1 MQLIIASG
9 ATFPAFFPHLL
20 TAHVPPAP
28 ADPLVRAGLGPGA
41 GLRAGMTVSAPTPA
55 ARLPADRLPPAS
67 ELAGRADRYAALEWL
82 SRPVWV
88 FDIDGHC
95 VHWANTP
102 AMAVWNATTL
112 AELCGRDMG
121 HDMSESV
128 ARRLAQY
135 QSDFVLRADA
145 SFNEQWTIYPG
156 GVPVSLNVRFSGHR
170 LPDGR
175 MSMLCEAEP
184 VGAVP
189 PESLRSVE
197 ALLHTAVMIT
207 LYDAN
212 GEALYRNP
220 AARAAVLSPGER
232 LQERIGN
239 AAAFAA
245 LSRSLEQQ
253 GVGTLTLA
261 VRTPQG
267 DRWHELSARRCNDA
281 ITGQEAVLV
290 SEADISAIKH
300 TEERANFQ
308 SLHDVLTGLP
318 NRAHFTQRFARAMEE
333 ARAQSLEA
341 ALLLIDLDH
350 FKDVNDTL
358 GHAAGDELLV
368 ALSQRLRHARH
379 GAEVLARWGGDEF
392 LVLLT
397 SPRIREDLDA
407 LHERISVALAAPLSV
422 AGTQLRVTSSIG
434 VALYPQD
441 GESIEILLRNADLAM
456 YAAKQRG
463 RNTLAYYDGRMAETV
478 RSRTELEKELRQ
490 ALERGEF
497 EVYFQPRV
505 DVATN
510 RIRAVEAL
518 VRWNHPRLGL
528 VSPAHFIPA
537 CESMGLIGALGLW
550 VLAQAARQQVA
561 WAAQGSDLVV
571 SVNLSPRQFV
581 SSDLLHDITE
591 VLREAGVNPARM
603 ELEITE
609 SMLLGED
616 QHVLSVLR
624 ELSALGLTIALDDFG
639 TGYSNLAYL
648 QRFPIHTLKI
658 DKTFIQDTDANRS
671 LAELIVSLS
680 TLMKLTAVAEGVE
693 TQEQLD
699 WVAGRGIA
707 QYQGYLYARPM
718 PVRAFTDWLG
728 SHA

>member
-1 MQLIIASG
+1 MSL
-9 ATFPAFFPHLL
+9 
-20 TAHVPPAP
+20 
-28 ADPLVRAGLGPGA
+28 
-41 GLRAGMTVSAPTPA
+41 SAPTPA
-55 ARLPADRLPPAS
+55 ARLPANRLPS
-67 ELAGRADRYAALEWL
+67 GSDLAERAVRYAALEWL

-88 FDIDGHC
+88 FDIDGQC

-102 AMAVWNATTL
+102 ALAVWNATTL

-128 ARRLAQY
+128 ARRLDQY
-135 QSDFVLRADA
+135 QSDFLLRADA

-156 GVPVSLNVRFSGHR
+156 GVAVSLNVRFSGNR

-184 VGAVP
+184 VGMVP

-207 LYDAN
+207 LYHPSGA
-212 GEALYRNP
+212 ALYRNP

-232 LQERIGN
+232 LQDRIGST
-239 AAAFAA
+239 AAFAA
-245 LSRSLEQQ
+245 LSRSLDQH

-261 VRTPQG
+261 VRTPLG
-267 DRWHELSARRCNDA
+267 ERWHELSARRCKDA
-281 ITGQEAVLV
+281 VTGQEAVLV

-368 ALSQRLRHARH
+368 TMAQRLRHTRH
-379 GAEVLARWGGDEF
+379 GTEVLARWGGDEF

-407 LHERISVALAAPLSV
+407 LHERISVALAVPLSV
-422 AGTQLRVTSSIG
+422 AGTQLRMTSSIG

-441 GESIEILLRNADLAM
+441 GETIEILLRNADLAM
-456 YAAKQRG
+456 YAAKERG
-463 RNTLAYYDGRMAETV
+463 RNTLAYFDGRMAETV

-510 RIRAVEAL
+510 TIRAVEAL

-528 VSPAHFIPA
+528 VSPAYFIPA
-537 CESMGLIGALGLW
+537 CETTGLIGELGLW
-550 VLAQAARQQVA
+550 VLAQAAHQQVA
-561 WAAQGSDLVV
+561 WVAQGWDLVV
-571 SVNLSPRQFV
+571 SVNLSPRQFA
-581 SSDLLHDITE
+581 SPDLLHDITA
-591 VLREAGVNPARM
+591 VLRQAGVNPARM

-609 SMLLGED
+609 SILLGED

-624 ELSALGLTIALDDFG
+624 ELSALGLTLALDDFG

-648 QRFPIHTLKI
+648 QRFPVHTLKI

-699 WVAGRGIA
+699 WVARRGIA

-718 PVRAFTDWLG
+718 PVRAFTDWLRA
-728 SHA
+728 HQQP

>member
-1 MQLIIASG
+1 MS
-9 ATFPAFFPHLL
+9 
-20 TAHVPPAP
+20 
-28 ADPLVRAGLGPGA
+28 
-41 GLRAGMTVSAPTPA
+41 VSAPTPA
-55 ARLPADRLPPAS
+55 ARLPADRQPSAAA
-67 ELAGRADRYAALEWL
+67 LAERATRYAALEWL

-88 FDIDGHC
+88 FDIDGRC
-95 VHWANTP
+95 VHWANTL
-102 AMAVWNATTL
+102 ALGVWQACTL

-121 HDMSESV
+121 SDMSETV
-128 ARRLAQY
+128 AQRLAQY
-135 QSDFVLRADA
+135 QSDFLLRRDA
-145 SFNEQWTIYPG
+145 SFNEQWTLYPG

-184 VGAVP
+184 VGAVA

-207 LYDAN
+207 LYAQN

-232 LQERIGN
+232 LQERIAN
-239 AAAFAA
+239 PAAFAA
-245 LSRSLEQQ
+245 LSRGLQQQ
-253 GVGTLTLA
+253 GVATLTLA

-267 DRWHELSARRCNDA
+267 ERWHELSARRCNDA
-281 ITGQEAVLV
+281 VTGQEAVLV

-300 TEERANFQ
+300 TEERANYQ
-308 SLHDVLTGLP
+308 SLHDGLTGLP
-318 NRAHFTQRFARAMEE
+318 NRAHFTQRFARAVED
-333 ARAQSLEA
+333 ARAQCMEA
-341 ALLLIDLDH
+341 ALLLIDLDQ

-368 ALSQRLRHARH
+368 ATAQRLRQARH
-379 GAEVLARWGGDEF
+379 GTEVLARWGGDEF
-392 LVLLT
+392 LVLIT

-407 LHERISVALAAPLSV
+407 LHERISVALAAPLTV

-441 GESIEILLRNADLAM
+441 GETIEILLRNADLAM
-456 YAAKQRG
+456 YAAKERG
-463 RNTLAYYDGRMAETV
+463 RNTMVYYDGGLAETV
-478 RSRTELEKELRQ
+478 RSRTELEKELRL
-490 ALERGEF
+490 ALEREEF
-497 EVYFQPRV
+497 EVYYQPRV

-510 RIRAVEAL
+510 TIRAVEAL

-528 VSPAHFIPA
+528 VSPAQFIPA
-537 CESMGLIGALGLW
+537 CESMGLIGVLGLR
-550 VLAQAARQQVA
+550 VLSQAARQQVA
-561 WAAQGSDLVV
+561 WAAQGWDLVV
-571 SVNLSPRQFV
+571 SVNLSPRQFT
-581 SSDLLHDITE
+581 SAGLLHDITG
-591 VLREAGVNPARM
+591 VLRQAGVNPARM

-609 SMLLGED
+609 SILLGED
-616 QHVLSVLR
+616 QHVLGVLR

-671 LAELIVSLS
+671 LADLIVSLS

-718 PVRAFTDWLG
+718 PVLAFTEWLR
-728 SHA
+728 SHPPSA

>member
-1 MQLIIASG
+1 
-9 ATFPAFFPHLL
+9 
-20 TAHVPPAP
+20 
-28 ADPLVRAGLGPGA
+28 
-41 GLRAGMTVSAPTPA
+41 MTVSAPTPA
-55 ARLPADRLPPAS
+55 ARLPADRLPSAS
-67 ELAGRADRYAALEWL
+67 ELAARAARYAALEWL
-82 SRPVWV
+82 ARPVWV
-88 FDIDGHC
+88 FDIDGQC

-102 AMAVWNATTL
+102 ALAVWNAATL

-175 MSMLCEAEP
+175 TSMLCEAEP

-207 LYDAN
+207 LYDQGGA
-212 GEALYRNP
+212 ALYRNP

-239 AAAFAA
+239 PAAFAA
-245 LSRSLEQQ
+245 LSRSLDQH

-318 NRAHFTQRFARAMEE
+318 NRAHFTQRFARAIDE

-368 ALSQRLRHARH
+368 ALSQRLRHTRH
-379 GAEVLARWGGDEF
+379 GTEVLARWGGDEF

-407 LHERISVALAAPLSV
+407 LHERISVALAAPLLV

-463 RNTLAYYDGRMAETV
+463 RNTLAYFDGHMAETV
-478 RSRTELEKELRQ
+478 RSRTELEKELRH
-490 ALERGEF
+490 ALEREEF

-561 WAAQGSDLVV
+561 WAAQGWDLVV
-571 SVNLSPRQFV
+571 SVNLSPRQFAAP
-581 SSDLLHDITE
+581 DLLHDITG

-624 ELSALGLTIALDDFG
+624 ELSVLGLTIALDDFG

-718 PVRAFTDWLG
+718 PVQALTDWLRK
-728 SHA
+728 HPLPR

>member
-1 MQLIIASG
+1 
-9 ATFPAFFPHLL
+9 
-20 TAHVPPAP
+20 
-28 ADPLVRAGLGPGA
+28 
-41 GLRAGMTVSAPTPA
+41 MTVSAPLPA
-55 ARLPADRLPPAS
+55 ARLPQHRLPTDA
-67 ELAGRADRYAALEWL
+67 ELAERGLRCAALEWL
-82 SRPVWV
+82 SRPVWL
-88 FDIDGHC
+88 FDIDGRC
-95 VHWANTP
+95 VYWAN
-102 AMAVWNATTL
+102 AAALAVWQATTL

-128 ARRLAQY
+128 AQRLAQY
-135 QSDFVLRADA
+135 QSDFVLRGDA
-145 SFNEQWTIYPG
+145 SFTEQWTIYPG
-156 GVPVSLNVRFSGHR
+156 GVPVSLNVRFGGHR

-175 MSMLCEAEP
+175 MGMLCEADAM
-184 VGAVP
+184 GAAL

-207 LYDAN
+207 LYDGN
-212 GEALYRNP
+212 GQALYRNP

-232 LQERIGN
+232 LQERVGN
-239 AAAFAA
+239 AAVFAA
-245 LSRSLEQQ
+245 LSRSLEQH

-267 DRWHELSARRCNDA
+267 DRWHELSARRCSDA
-281 ITGQEAVLV
+281 VTGQDAVLV

-318 NRAHFTQRFARAMEE
+318 NRAHFTQRFARAVEE
-333 ARAQSLEA
+333 AKAQSLEA
-341 ALLLIDLDH
+341 ALMLIDLDH

-368 ALSQRLRHARH
+368 AMSQRLRHTRH
-379 GAEVLARWGGDEF
+379 GTEVLARWGGDEF

-407 LHERISVALAAPLSV
+407 LHERISVAMAAPLSI
-422 AGTQLRVTSSIG
+422 AGAQLRVTSSIG

-456 YAAKQRG
+456 YAAKERG
-463 RNTLAYYDGRMAETV
+463 RNALAYFDRHMAETV
-478 RSRTELEKELRQ
+478 RSRTELEKELHL
-490 ALERGEF
+490 ALEREEF

-510 RIRAVEAL
+510 TIRAVEAL
-518 VRWNHPRLGL
+518 VRWNHPRLGV

-537 CESMGLIGALGLW
+537 CETTGLIGALGLW
-550 VLAQAARQQVA
+550 VLAQAAREQVA
-561 WAAQGSDLVV
+561 WAAKGWDLVV
-571 SVNLSPRQFV
+571 SVNLSPRQFA
-581 SSDLLHDITE
+581 SPSLLHDITS
-591 VLREAGVNPARM
+591 VLREAAVNPARM

-609 SMLLGED
+609 SILLGED
-616 QHVLSVLR
+616 QHVLNVLR

-648 QRFPIHTLKI
+648 QRFPVHTLKI
-658 DKTFIQDTDANRS
+658 DKTFIQDNDANRS

-718 PVRAFTDWLG
+718 PVREFTDWMRVHPPG
-728 SHA
+728 

>member
-1 MQLIIASG
+1 M
-9 ATFPAFFPHLL
+9 
-20 TAHVPPAP
+20 
-28 ADPLVRAGLGPGA
+28 
-41 GLRAGMTVSAPTPA
+41 PT
-55 ARLPADRLPPAS
+55 DVD
-67 ELAGRADRYAALEWL
+67 LAGRGIRCAALEWL
-82 SRPVWV
+82 PRPVWV
-88 FDIDGHC
+88 FDIDGRC
-95 VHWANTP
+95 VHWANT
-102 AMAVWNATTL
+102 AALAVWNASTL

-121 HDMSESV
+121 HDMSETV

-135 QSDFVLRADA
+135 QTDFLLRRDA
-145 SFNEQWTIYPG
+145 SFSEQWTIYPG
-156 GVPVSLNVRFSGHR
+156 GVPVSLNVRFCGHR

-184 VGAVP
+184 MGVAA

-207 LYDAN
+207 LYDGN

-220 AARAAVLSPGER
+220 AARAAVLSPRER
-232 LQERIGN
+232 LQDRIGS
-239 AAAFAA
+239 AAAFAT
-245 LSRSLEQQ
+245 LSRSLEQH
-253 GVGTLTLA
+253 GVATLTLV

-267 DRWHELSARRCNDA
+267 DRWHELSARRCSDA
-281 ITGQEAVLV
+281 VTGQDAVLV

-318 NRAHFTQRFARAMEE
+318 NRAHFTQRFARAVEE

-341 ALLLIDLDH
+341 ALLLIGLDH

-368 ALSQRLRHARH
+368 AMSQRLRHTRH
-379 GAEVLARWGGDEF
+379 GTEVLARWGGDEF
-392 LVLLT
+392 LILLT
-397 SPRIREDLDA
+397 SARIREDLDA
-407 LHERISVALAAPLSV
+407 LHERISVAMAAPLAI
-422 AGTQLRVTSSIG
+422 AGAQLRVTSSIG

-456 YAAKQRG
+456 YAAKERG
-463 RNTLAYYDGRMAETV
+463 RNALAYFDRHMAETV
-478 RSRTELEKELRQ
+478 RTRTELEKELHQ
-490 ALERGEF
+490 ALEREEF

-510 RIRAVEAL
+510 SIRAVEAL

-528 VSPAHFIPA
+528 VSPAHFIPT
-537 CESMGLIGALGLW
+537 CETTGLIGALGLW
-550 VLAQAARQQVA
+550 VLAQAAREQVA
-561 WAAQGSDLVV
+561 WAAQGWDLVV
-571 SVNLSPRQFV
+571 SVNLSPRQFA
-581 SSDLLHDITE
+581 SPSLLHDITG

-609 SMLLGED
+609 SILLGED
-616 QHVLSVLR
+616 QHVLNVLR

-648 QRFPIHTLKI
+648 QRFPVHTLKI

-671 LAELIVSLS
+671 LADLIVSLS

-699 WVAGRGIA
+699 WVSGRGIA

-718 PVRAFTDWLG
+718 PVRDFTDWLRVHPPG
-728 SHA
+728 

>member
-9 ATFPAFFPHLL
+9 ATFPAFFSHLL

-28 ADPLVRAGLGPGA
+28 ADPLVRAGPGPGV

-207 LYDAN
+207 LYDAH

-490 ALERGEF
+490 ALEREEF

>member
-1 MQLIIASG
+1 MS
-9 ATFPAFFPHLL
+9 
-20 TAHVPPAP
+20 
-28 ADPLVRAGLGPGA
+28 
-41 GLRAGMTVSAPTPA
+41 VSAPTPA
-55 ARLPADRLPPAS
+55 ARLPVDRQPAAT
-67 ELAGRADRYAALEWL
+67 ELAERAARYAALEWL

-88 FDIDGHC
+88 FDIDGQC

-102 AMAVWNATTL
+102 ALAVWNASTL

-128 ARRLAQY
+128 AQRLAQY
-135 QSDFVLRADA
+135 QSDFVLRGNT
-145 SFNEQWTIYPG
+145 SFNEQWTLYPG

-175 MSMLCEAEP
+175 MSMLCEGEP
-184 VGAVP
+184 VGVVP

-207 LYDAN
+207 LYSQS

-220 AARAAVLSPGER
+220 AARAVVFSPGER
-232 LQERIGN
+232 LQDRIGN
-239 AAAFAA
+239 PAAFAA

-253 GVGTLTLA
+253 GVATLTLA

-281 ITGQEAVLV
+281 ITGQDAVLV

-333 ARAQSLEA
+333 ARAQSMEA
-341 ALLLIDLDH
+341 ALLLINLDH

-368 ALSQRLRHARH
+368 ALSQRLRHTRH
-379 GAEVLARWGGDEF
+379 GTEVLARWGSDEF

-397 SPRIREDLDA
+397 SPRIRADLDA

-422 AGTQLRVTSSIG
+422 AGTPLCVTSSMG

-441 GESIEILLRNADLAM
+441 GDTIEILLRNAGLAM
-456 YAAKQRG
+456 HAAKERG
-463 RNTLAYYDGRMAETV
+463 RNTLVYFDGSLAEIA
-478 RSRTELEKELRQ
+478 RNRTELEKELRQ
-490 ALERGEF
+490 ALEREEF
-497 EVYFQPRV
+497 EVYYQPRV

-510 RIRAVEAL
+510 TLRAVEAL
-518 VRWNHPRLGL
+518 VRWNHPRLGVVL
-528 VSPAHFIPA
+528 PAQFIPA
-537 CESMGLIGALGLW
+537 CESMGLIGQLGLW
-550 VLAQAARQQVA
+550 VLAQAAHQQVA
-561 WAAQGSDLVV
+561 WAAQGFDLVV
-571 SVNLSPRQFV
+571 SVNLSPRQFA
-581 SSDLLHDITE
+581 SPDLLHDITG
-591 VLREAGVNPARM
+591 VLRQAGVNPARM

-616 QHVLSVLR
+616 QHVLGVMR
-624 ELSALGLTIALDDFG
+624 ELSALGLTMALDDFG

-699 WVAGRGIA
+699 WVAKRGIA

-718 PVRAFTDWLG
+718 PVQALTDWLL
-728 SHA
+728 SHPPKP

>member
-128 ARRLAQY
+128 AQRLAQY
-135 QSDFVLRADA
+135 QNDFVLRADA

-718 PVRAFTDWLG
+718 PVRAFTDWLS

>member
-1 MQLIIASG
+1 M
-9 ATFPAFFPHLL
+9 
-20 TAHVPPAP
+20 
-28 ADPLVRAGLGPGA
+28 RGLA
-41 GLRAGMTVSAPTPA
+41 PA
-55 ARLPADRLPPAS
+55 ARLAADRQPCAG
-67 ELAGRADRYAALEWL
+67 ELAERAACYAALQWL

-88 FDIDGHC
+88 FDIDRRC

-102 AMAVWNATTL
+102 ALKVWNAATL

-128 ARRLAQY
+128 AQRLAQY
-135 QSDFVLRADA
+135 QSDFLQRADA
-145 SFNEQWTIYPG
+145 SFNEQWTLYPG

-170 LPDGR
+170 LPDGS

-184 VGAVP
+184 VGVVP

-207 LYDAN
+207 LYDQN
-212 GEALYRNP
+212 GQALYRNP

-232 LQERIGN
+232 LHERIGN
-239 AAAFAA
+239 PAAFAA
-245 LSRSLEQQ
+245 LSRSLAQH

-267 DRWHELSARRCNDA
+267 DRWHELSARRCHDA
-281 ITGQEAVLV
+281 ITGQGAVLV

-300 TEERANFQ
+300 TEERANYQ

-333 ARAQSLEA
+333 VKAQSLEA
-341 ALLLIDLDH
+341 ALLLIGLDH

-368 ALSQRLRHARH
+368 AMAQRLRHTRH
-379 GAEVLARWGGDEF
+379 GTEVLARWGGDEF

-441 GESIEILLRNADLAM
+441 GSTIEILLRNADLAM
-456 YAAKQRG
+456 YAAKERG
-463 RNTLAYYDGRMAETV
+463 RNTLVYFDGHMAETV
-478 RSRTELEKELRQ
+478 RSRTELEKELHQ
-490 ALERGEF
+490 ALEREEF
-497 EVYFQPRV
+497 EVYYQPRV

-510 RIRAVEAL
+510 TIRAVEAL

-528 VSPAHFIPA
+528 VMPAHFIPA
-537 CESMGLIGALGLW
+537 CESTGLIGALGLW

-561 WAAQGSDLVV
+561 WAAQGWDLVV
-571 SVNLSPRQFV
+571 SVNLSPRQFA
-581 SSDLLHDITE
+581 SPDLLHDITG
-591 VLREAGVNPARM
+591 VLREVGANPARV

-680 TLMKLTAVAEGVE
+680 ALMKLTAVAEGVE

-718 PVRAFTDWLG
+718 PAGAFTDWLR
-728 SHA
+728 SHPVG

>member
-1 MQLIIASG
+1 ML
-9 ATFPAFFPHLL
+9 
-20 TAHVPPAP
+20 
-28 ADPLVRAGLGPGA
+28 ADPSAHAGRAPDA
-41 GLRAGMTVSAPTPA
+41 GLRAGMSLSVPIPA
-55 ARLPADRLPPAS
+55 ARLPASRLPS
-67 ELAGRADRYAALEWL
+67 GNELAARAVRYAALEWL

-88 FDIDGHC
+88 FDIDGRC

-102 AMAVWNATTL
+102 ALAVWNAVTL

-121 HDMSESV
+121 NDMSESV

-156 GVPVSLNVRFSGHR
+156 GVAVSLNVRFSGHR

-184 VGAVP
+184 VGMVP

-207 LYDAN
+207 LYDQGGA
-212 GEALYRNP
+212 ALYRNP

-232 LQERIGN
+232 LQDRIGST
-239 AAAFAA
+239 AAFTA
-245 LSRSLEQQ
+245 LARSLEQH

-261 VRTPQG
+261 VRTPLG
-267 DRWHELSARRCNDA
+267 DRWHELSARRCKDA
-281 ITGQEAVLV
+281 VTGLEAVLV

-318 NRAHFTQRFARAMEE
+318 NRAHFAQRFVRAMEE

-368 ALSQRLRHARH
+368 AMAQRLRHARH
-379 GAEVLARWGGDEF
+379 GTEVLARWGGDEF

-397 SPRIREDLDA
+397 SPRIRADLDA
-407 LHERISVALAAPLSV
+407 LHERISVALAAPLAV

-441 GESIEILLRNADLAM
+441 GETIELLLRNADLAM
-456 YAAKQRG
+456 YAAKERG
-463 RNTLAYYDGRMAETV
+463 RNTLAYFEGHMAETV

-528 VSPAHFIPA
+528 VSPAYFIPA
-537 CESMGLIGALGLW
+537 CETMGLIGALGLW
-550 VLAQAARQQVA
+550 VLAQAAHQQVA
-561 WAAQGSDLVV
+561 WVAQGWDLVV
-571 SVNLSPRQFV
+571 SANLSPRQFA

-591 VLREAGVNPARM
+591 VLRQTGVNPARM

-609 SMLLGED
+609 SILLGED
-616 QHVLSVLR
+616 QHVLNVLR
-624 ELSALGLTIALDDFG
+624 ELSALGLSIALDDFG

-648 QRFPIHTLKI
+648 QRFPVHTLKI

-699 WVAGRGIA
+699 WVARRGIA

-718 PVRAFTDWLG
+718 PVRAFTDWLRD
-728 SHA
+728 HPMR

>member
-1 MQLIIASG
+1 
-9 ATFPAFFPHLL
+9 
-20 TAHVPPAP
+20 
-28 ADPLVRAGLGPGA
+28 
-41 GLRAGMTVSAPTPA
+41 MTVMAPVPA
-55 ARLPADRLPPAS
+55 ARLSPDRLPTDAD
-67 ELAGRADRYAALEWL
+67 LAERGLRCAALEWL
-82 SRPVWV
+82 SRPVWL
-88 FDIDGHC
+88 FDIDGRC
-95 VHWANTP
+95 VYWAN
-102 AMAVWNATTL
+102 AAALKVWHATTL

-128 ARRLAQY
+128 AQRLAQY

-145 SFNEQWTIYPG
+145 SFAEQWTLYPG
-156 GVPVSLNVRFSGHR
+156 GVPVSLNVRFAGHR

-175 MSMLCEAEP
+175 MGMLCEADST
-184 VGAVP
+184 GAAL

-207 LYDAN
+207 LYDGN
-212 GEALYRNP
+212 GGALYRNP

-232 LQERIGN
+232 LQERVGN
-239 AAAFAA
+239 AAVFAA
-245 LSRSLEQQ
+245 LSRSLEQH

-267 DRWHELSARRCNDA
+267 DRWHELSARRCSDA
-281 ITGQEAVLV
+281 VTGQDAVLV

-318 NRAHFTQRFARAMEE
+318 NRAHFTQRFARAVEE
-333 ARAQSLEA
+333 AKAQSLEA
-341 ALLLIDLDH
+341 ALMLIDLDH

-368 ALSQRLRHARH
+368 AMSQRLRHTRH
-379 GAEVLARWGGDEF
+379 GTEVLARWGGDEF

-407 LHERISVALAAPLSV
+407 LHERISVAMAAPLSI
-422 AGTQLRVTSSIG
+422 AGAQLRVTSSIG

-456 YAAKQRG
+456 YAAKERG
-463 RNTLAYYDGRMAETV
+463 RNALAYFDRHMAETV
-478 RSRTELEKELRQ
+478 RSRTELEKELHL
-490 ALERGEF
+490 ALEREEF

-510 RIRAVEAL
+510 TIRAVEAL
-518 VRWNHPRLGL
+518 VRWNHPRLGV

-537 CESMGLIGALGLW
+537 CETTGLIGALGLW
-550 VLAQAARQQVA
+550 VLAQAAREQVA
-561 WAAQGSDLVV
+561 WAAQGWDLVV
-571 SVNLSPRQFV
+571 SVNLSPRQFA
-581 SSDLLHDITE
+581 SPSLLHDITS
-591 VLREAGVNPARM
+591 VLREAAVNPARM

-609 SMLLGED
+609 SILLGED
-616 QHVLSVLR
+616 QHVLNVLR

-648 QRFPIHTLKI
+648 QRFPVHTLKI

-718 PVRAFTDWLG
+718 PVREFTDWLRVHPPG
-728 SHA
+728 